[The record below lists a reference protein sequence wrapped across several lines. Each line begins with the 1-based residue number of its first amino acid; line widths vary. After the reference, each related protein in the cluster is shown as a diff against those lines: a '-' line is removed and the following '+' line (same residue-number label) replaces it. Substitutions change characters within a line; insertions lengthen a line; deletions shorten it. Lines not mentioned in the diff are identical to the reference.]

1 MSTVI
6 YINGRFLTQSITGV
20 QRVAREFLI
29 ALDSLIEY
37 GKLDVE
43 AVVLHPGK
51 SDVLPIDQELKHVRL
66 KPCGRFVGHLWEQV
80 ELPFYARGGK
90 LLCLGNTAPIYSLLY
105 KSDRVH
111 VMVHDLSYKYFP
123 KAYSWKFRL
132 FYSIVIP
139 QILKRASKVYTV
151 SKSEYESILTHYP
164 NLIGD
169 DRLSYHQNGGW
180 SNYKP
185 EARPSYSSRK
195 KRILYVGSLTARKN
209 AKGLLEAAIKIVSAH
224 PELEFSFLGSNGAS
238 FGDVDLEILEELKS
252 NINFL
257 GQVNDAAV
265 LKGYYESSLALVFP
279 SFYEASPLPP
289 IESMGFGCPVV
300 SSSIKSLKERC
311 GDAAIYCE
319 ADDVDD
325 IVRSIEKIIY
335 DEEVWVKYSK
345 LGINKALE
353 YTWEKQV
360 ADILKIMEVI

>member
-1 MSTVI
+1 MSTVV
-6 YINGRFLTQSITGV
+6 YINGRFITQSITGV

-29 ALDSLIEY
+29 ALDDLIECH
-37 GKLDVE
+37 KLDLE
-43 AVVLHPGK
+43 AVVLYPKK
-51 SDVLPIDQELKHVRL
+51 SKVVPIDHEFKHVKL
-66 KPCGRFVGHLWEQV
+66 KPCGQFVGHFWEQV
-80 ELPFYARGGK
+80 ELPFYALGGK

-105 KSDRVH
+105 KSKNVH

-132 FYSIVIP
+132 FYSFIIP

-151 SKSEYESILTHYP
+151 SKSEYQSILTHYP
-164 NLIGD
+164 NLIGG

-180 SNYKP
+180 TNYKIEDFP
-185 EARPSYSSRK
+185 NYSDRK
-195 KRILYVGSLTARKN
+195 KRIIYVGSLTARKN
-209 AKGLLEAAIKIVSAH
+209 ANGVLGAAVKIVTAH
-224 PELEFSFLGSNGAS
+224 PDLNFSFIGSNGAS
-238 FGDVDLEILEELKS
+238 FGNVDLKILEGLKGK
-252 NINFL
+252 INFL
-257 GQVNDAAV
+257 GQINDSAL
-265 LKGYYESSLALVFP
+265 LKNYYESSLALVFP

-289 IESMGFGCPVV
+289 IESMGFGCPVI

-325 IVRSIEKIIY
+325 IVRSIERTIY
-335 DEEVWVKYSK
+335 NEEVWAKYSK

-360 ADILKIMEVI
+360 VGILRIMEVI